1 MGGDMTKYSIFEEE
15 ETNENETMDQSPGFV
30 QISIALRNT
39 SFDTVQTSSSQ
50 TTRLETQHGIENTN
64 GPESNPNPDIAMTN
78 VDGLGPV
85 GDSEVGNDVPPPVED
100 QVVNEPQE
108 NLEPVPIRRSTR
120 EKRSTQ
126 SKDYA
131 YLQEHEFDIS
141 MFENDPVNIKQ
152 AVESSNSQMW
162 INAMNEEM
170 KYMYDNDV

>member
-1 MGGDMTKYSIFEEE
+1 MTKDSIFEEE
-15 ETNENETMDQSPGFV
+15 ETNENETMDQSPSFI
-30 QISIALRNT
+30 QIPIAFRNT
-39 SFDTVQTSSSQ
+39 SFDNVQTSSSQ
-50 TTRLETQHGIENTN
+50 TTQLETQHGIENTN
-64 GPESNPNPDIAMTN
+64 GPESNPNPDIATTN
-78 VDGLGPV
+78 GLGPV
-85 GDSEVGNDVPPPVED
+85 GDSEVGNYVPPPVED

-131 YLQEHEFDIS
+131 YLQEHEFDIG

-152 AVESSNSQMW
+152 AVESSNSQMR